1 MILYHGSNVIID
13 EIDLEMSNVGK
24 DFGCGFYLTPNEQH
38 AIRQAQRK
46 FEMDNSGIPAVT
58 KYQFDEL
65 ALSVGDL
72 KVKVFSGYT
81 SEWADFVLMNRQNR
95 SRLQVHPYDIVVGPV
110 ANDAVGYQI
119 RRFIGG
125 IITKEQ
131 MLEELK
137 YMKESSIQYFFGTD
151 KALKYLTVI

>member
-1 MILYHGSNVIID
+1 MILYHGSNVRISK
-13 EIDLEMSNVGK
+13 IDLGMSNVGK
-24 DFGCGFYLTPNEQH
+24 DFGCGFYLTAYEQH

-46 FEMDNSGIPAVT
+46 TEMENNGVPTVT
-58 KYQFDEL
+58 QYQFDEI
-65 ALSVGDL
+65 ALTDGKL
-72 KVKVFSGYT
+72 KVKVFEGYT

-95 SRLQVHPYDIVVGPV
+95 SRTQAHPYDIVVGPV

-125 IITKEQ
+125 IIIKEQ

-137 YMKESSIQYFFGTD
+137 YMKESSIQYFFGTE
-151 KALKYLTVI
+151 KALKYLPLL